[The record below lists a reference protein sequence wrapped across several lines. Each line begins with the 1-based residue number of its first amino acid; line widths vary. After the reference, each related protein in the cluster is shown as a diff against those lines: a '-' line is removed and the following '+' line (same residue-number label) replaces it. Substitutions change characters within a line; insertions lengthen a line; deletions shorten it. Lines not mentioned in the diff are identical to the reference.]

1 MSSMLE
7 QAIID
12 AEALKE
18 AAIKNAENELIE
30 KYSEDIK
37 EAVENLLEQPP
48 PGGPP
53 EEQAM
58 DPMAMLGA
66 GMSAGD
72 PAAPPGMPPG
82 MPPMAPEGEA
92 PGGEVADELAPSWPE
107 EGEELCP
114 CPGDED
120 EVTLS
125 LSGLAQLMGVGE
137 EPEAEEMLS
146 SEEAAGDI
154 MGEPTEEE
162 QFLVQESM
170 LSDILGEND
179 MSNELYEEDLF
190 EGIELEDLNE
200 QEEIKPD
207 PIPKVHGGQTE
218 ASTAVM
224 DAYHRGDFADQRHP
238 TTGELIQPSD
248 LQFKGYDKSG
258 KAKVELGDWA
268 AKKSELFKPEEH
280 GAARSLWEPDFAP
293 LLSPRQLK
301 NLSHSDPNEFL
312 RQTKRHENAT
322 AEEAAD
328 YRMRQKRGFKSA
340 TGHPEGHFVDNVG
353 GDAFLGALMKAAAG
367 GNVKAQAELEKRGL
381 VSRENQGSESLREN
395 QNIQRHIAQLEE
407 RLRAYDYYYTT
418 LYEEH
423 TKLNETYKSTINE
436 NKNKKETISDKAKK
450 RFESL
455 KKENKNH
462 RQLVLTLKEKLD
474 EVNLSNAKLLYTNR
488 VLNSDSLNE
497 RQKDKIVEAVS
508 KAGTV
513 EEAKTIFETLQSAV
527 EGASSSKKAS
537 KSLNEAVANNSS
549 AFLPRREVKDSDP
562 SLMDR
567 MQKLAGI
574 TKI

>member
-1 MSSMLE
+1 MLE

-37 EAVENLLEQPP
+37 EAVENLLEQA
-48 PGGPP
+48 PP
-53 EEQAM
+53 EEEEAAM
-58 DPMAMLGA
+58 DPMAAMFGA
-66 GMSAGD
+66 GAPAGA
-72 PAAPPGMPPG
+72 PPMGPEGAPPGMPPMG
-82 MPPMAPEGEA
+82 PEGEGPV
-92 PGGEVADELAPSWPE
+92 PGEEVEDDLAPSWAE

-137 EPEAEEMLS
+137 EPGAEEMLS
-146 SEEAAGDI
+146 GEAAAGEI

-170 LSDILGEND
+170 LNDILGED
-179 MSNELYEEDLF
+179 MDLSDEIYEE
-190 EGIELEDLNE
+190 IELEEGED
-200 QEEIKPD
+200 EE
-207 PIPKVHGGQTE
+207 
-218 ASTAVM
+218 
-224 DAYHRGDFADQRHP
+224 
-238 TTGELIQPSD
+238 L
-248 LQFKGYDKSG
+248 
-258 KAKVELGDWA
+258 
-268 AKKSELFKPEEH
+268 
-280 GAARSLWEPDFAP
+280 
-293 LLSPRQLK
+293 
-301 NLSHSDPNEFL
+301 
-312 RQTKRHENAT
+312 
-322 AEEAAD
+322 EEAKGDKGPYSGGA
-328 YRMRQKRGFKSA
+328 RQKAG
-340 TGHPEGHFVDNVG
+340 VDDD
-353 GDAFLGALMKAAAG
+353 GDGVPDGADKDPQDPD
-367 GNVKAQAELEKRGL
+367 VQE
-381 VSRENQGSESLREN
+381 
-395 QNIQRHIAQLEE
+395 NIQRHVAQLEE

-418 LYEEH
+418 LYENHTKLNENH
-423 TKLNETYKSTINE
+423 TKLNETYKNTIDE

-462 RQLVLTLKEKLD
+462 RQIVLTLKEKLD

-527 EGASSSKKAS
+527 EGASTSRKAS

-549 AFLPRREVKDSDP
+549 AFLPRREVKNSDP
-562 SLMDR
+562 SLVER

>member
-7 QAIID
+7 QAIVD

-37 EAVENLLEQPP
+37 EAVENLLEQA
-48 PGGPP
+48 PP
-53 EEQAM
+53 EEEEAAM
-58 DPMAMLGA
+58 DPMAAMFGA
-66 GMSAGD
+66 GGPAGA
-72 PAAPPGMPPG
+72 PPMGPEGAPPGMPPMG
-82 MPPMAPEGEA
+82 PEGEGPV
-92 PGGEVADELAPSWPE
+92 PGEEVEDDLAPSWAE

-137 EPEAEEMLS
+137 EPEADELLA
-146 SEEAAGDI
+146 SEEAAGEI

-170 LSDILGEND
+170 LSDILGED
-179 MSNELYEEDLF
+179 MDLSDENIYEE
-190 EGIELEDLNE
+190 IELEEDDNLDVYE
-200 QEEIKPD
+200 EGAVDPDSPVVRAREKTQKAAEKMGGGKAHIGTDPISGHKSIYQRDAPSPRLGMQHHPGERQAGTLSSQEKIAGGGEATARPD
-207 PIPKVHGGQTE
+207 PGF
-218 ASTAVM
+218 
-224 DAYHRGDFADQRHP
+224 D
-238 TTGELIQPSD
+238 
-248 LQFKGYDKSG
+248 
-258 KAKVELGDWA
+258 VENLPDWLT
-268 AKKSELFKPEEH
+268 KDI
-280 GAARSLWEPDFAP
+280 AAR
-293 LLSPRQLK
+293 
-301 NLSHSDPNEFL
+301 NL
-312 RQTKRHENAT
+312 QENT
-322 AEEAAD
+322 
-328 YRMRQKRGFKSA
+328 
-340 TGHPEGHFVDNVG
+340 
-353 GDAFLGALMKAAAG
+353 
-367 GNVKAQAELEKRGL
+367 
-381 VSRENQGSESLREN
+381 
-395 QNIQRHIAQLEE
+395 QRHIAQLEE

-418 LYEEH
+418 LYENHTKLNENH

-436 NKNKKETISDKAKK
+436 NENKKETISDKAKK

-474 EVNLSNAKLLYTNR
+474 EANLSNVKLLYTNR
-488 VLNSDSLNE
+488 VLNSISLNE

-549 AFLPRREVKDSDP
+549 AFLPRREVKNSDP
-562 SLMDR
+562 SLVDR